1 MYGRYEDPSIVS
13 YFYLVRDED
22 ESVMVKASQVGFT
35 PPLKL
40 TKCDR
45 LLFPCCRW
53 DWRPCWKCLRREWP
67 CWWAAGRRSRWT
79 SSSSKPTSCWPT
91 WSGQLQ
97 TKHPQASEILPKP
110 ENPKNQSKT
119 LIVVPNFVMIVI
131 NKIFRSIIISWILNC
146 SEYLLYPRWIFW
158 TYPKRW
164 SRQCCN
170 SYRTER
176 GLGNRKVANDQ
187 WMFCSMLRI
196 ISACWPWINIQ

>member
-79 SSSSKPTSCWPT
+79 SSKGPQKPFQDS
-91 WSGQLQ
+91 
-97 TKHPQASEILPKP
+97 PKMRIF
-110 ENPKNQSKT
+110 
-119 LIVVPNFVMIVI
+119 LMCIWHIVIPNFVSLIMIVI
-131 NKIFRSIIISWILNC
+131 NKIYRSIIICGILNF

-158 TYPKRW
+158 TYPKSW

-187 WMFCSMLRI
+187 WMFCSMLSI
-196 ISACWPWINIQ
+196 ISACWPWINWKSATG